1 MKTIA
6 ITFDETL
13 VQRLDRLAE
22 GGATRQPRA
31 QLIRQAVQ
39 EYLEKREQ
47 LAEEERERAIFRQ
60 QRQRLALE
68 AEALVQ
74 EQAQV

>member
-13 VQRLDRLAE
+13 VQRLDRWAE
-22 GGATRQPRA
+22 RGTSRQPRA

-39 EYLEKREQ
+39 EYLEKLER

-60 QRQRLALE
+60 HRQRLALE